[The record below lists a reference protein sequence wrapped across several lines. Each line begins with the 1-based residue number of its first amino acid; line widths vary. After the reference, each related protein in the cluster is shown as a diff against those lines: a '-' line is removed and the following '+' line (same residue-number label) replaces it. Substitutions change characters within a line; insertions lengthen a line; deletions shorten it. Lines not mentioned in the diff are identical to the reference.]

1 MISAEFM
8 AKLGEGTLATLYMTI
23 FTTIFGYVVGL
34 PCGIVLSLTGKGGL
48 KENKVIYRI
57 FDVIVNLI
65 RSVPFL
71 ILIIVLMPYT
81 KKIVGQSY
89 GTKAT
94 FVPLVVCAAP
104 FIARIVE
111 NSLREVDDGVVEAAR
126 AMGADTFTIV
136 TKVLLVEAK
145 TSLLDG
151 ATLAIGTI
159 LGYSAMAGIV
169 GGGGLGDI
177 ATRYGYY
184 RFDSGKMWITVVLLV
199 ILVNILQTIG
209 INVSKKTDK
218 RRV

>member
-1 MISAEFM
+1 M
-8 AKLGEGTLATLYMTI
+8 
-23 FTTIFGYVVGL
+23 
-34 PCGIVLSLTGKGGL
+34 
-48 KENKVIYRI
+48 
-57 FDVIVNLI
+57 
-65 RSVPFL
+65 
-71 ILIIVLMPYT
+71 
-81 KKIVGQSY
+81 
-89 GTKAT
+89 
-94 FVPLVVCAAP
+94 PLVVCAAP

-151 ATLAIGTI
+151 ATLAVGTI

-184 RFDSGKMWITVVLLV
+184 RFDPGKMWITVVLLSF
-199 ILVNILQTIG
+199 L
-209 INVSKKTDK
+209 
-218 RRV
+218 